1 MLEDAI
7 SKGEQFSKILPG
19 IEESF
24 ENELEKQQPTLV
36 ENVQQIFHKVVQDF
50 DSMFVVEESP
60 NPKRDALRQE
70 VQRFVSRAK
79 ARIDGPIE
87 LELAKATKHSA

>member
-36 ENVQQIFHKVVQDF
+36 ENVQQIFRKVVQDF
-50 DSMFVVEESP
+50 DSMFVVEELP

-79 ARIDGPIE
+79 ARIDGRIE
-87 LELAKATKHSA
+87 FELAKATKHSA